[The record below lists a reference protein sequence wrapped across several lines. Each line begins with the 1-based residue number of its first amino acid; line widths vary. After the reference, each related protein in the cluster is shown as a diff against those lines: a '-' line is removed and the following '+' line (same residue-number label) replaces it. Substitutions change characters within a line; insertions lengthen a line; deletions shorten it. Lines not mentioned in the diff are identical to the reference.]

1 MMQVGTGFFSTTCFT
16 AVQDGSWSWAVN
28 IEKKRKKLMLGV
40 YVNAFRS
47 RCEFGKNFE
56 N

>member
-1 MMQVGTGFFSTTCFT
+1 
-16 AVQDGSWSWAVN
+16 
-28 IEKKRKKLMLGV
+28 MLGV

-56 N
+56 NWDMNENLLH